1 MKVVSFAAAAV
12 LVVLGVHVM
21 VVGRSI
27 LVPLVTAVFAA
38 HLINALAAFTRRI
51 RVFGKP
57 LAWTVRAAV
66 VLVILY
72 YLVWFGIQLLVSNSS
87 QLIAAAPL
95 YENNLRMLAAQAGA
109 WLGLDP
115 VALLDGPFERGRLTG
130 LLRSIAL
137 SVTGTIGGFGTVVIF
152 TIFLLLE
159 QHSVEKKIVAL
170 FPEARRQTTVRTIL
184 DRVES
189 DVQTYILLKAVLS
202 AATTILSY
210 AVMKAVGLHLA
221 EFWAVLIFF
230 LNFIP
235 YVGAWSGV
243 IFPALLAMMQFDTL
257 RPILLTIGLL
267 TVVQFTGGTII
278 EPRVMGTRLNL
289 SPLVVLLSLAAWGSI
304 WGVSGMFLAVPIMV
318 VLMIVCAA
326 FDGTRPI
333 AILLSADGRRPQVPE
348 GHRADVE

>member
-1 MKVVSFAAAAV
+1 MRVVSFAAAAI
-12 LVVLGVHVM
+12 LVVLTVYVM
-21 VVGRSI
+21 VTGRSI

-38 HLINALAAFTRRI
+38 HLIAAVAAFTRRI
-51 RVFGKP
+51 RVFGRP
-57 LAWTVRAAV
+57 LAWTIRAGAS
-66 VLVILY
+66 LVILY
-72 YLVWFGIQLLVSNSS
+72 LLAWLGVQLLVSNSS
-87 QLIAAAPL
+87 QLIAAAPI
-95 YENNLRMLAAQAGA
+95 YENNLRTLATQAGG

-115 VALLDGPFERGRLTG
+115 AALLDGPFERGRLTS
-130 LLRSIAL
+130 LLRSIAI
-137 SVTGTIGGFGTVVIF
+137 SVTGTLGGFGTVVIF
-152 TIFLLLE
+152 TVFLLLE
-159 QHSVEKKIVAL
+159 QHSVEKKLVAL
-170 FPEARRQTTVRTIL
+170 VPDPQRQATVRGIL
-184 DRVES
+184 DQVES

-243 IFPALLAMMQFDTL
+243 IFPALLATMQFDTL
-257 RPILLTIGLL
+257 RPIVLTIGLL
-267 TVVQFTGGTII
+267 TMVQFTGGTII

-304 WGVSGMFLAVPIMV
+304 WGVAGMFLAVPMMV

-326 FDGTRPI
+326 FPGTRPI
-333 AILLSADGRRPQVPE
+333 AILLSADGRRPEAPDRLPASVP
-348 GHRADVE
+348 

>member
-1 MKVVSFAAAAV
+1 MKVIKFAAAAV
-12 LVVLGVHVM
+12 LVVLTVQVM

-27 LVPLVTAVFAA
+27 LVPLVTALFAA
-38 HLINALAAFTRRI
+38 HLVNAVTAYSRRL
-51 RVFGKP
+51 RVFGRP
-57 LAWTVRAAV
+57 LARTVRAAAAL
-66 VLVILY
+66 VLV
-72 YLVWFGIQLLVSNSS
+72 YLLASLGIQLVVSNSS

-95 YENNLRMLAAQAGA
+95 YENNLRMLAAQAGD

-115 VALLDGPFERGRLTG
+115 AAMLDSPFERGRLTA

-137 SVTGTIGGFGTVVIF
+137 SLTGTLGGFGTVAIF

-170 FPEARRQTTVRTIL
+170 FPEERRQATVRRIL

-210 AVMKAVGLHLA
+210 AVMKAVGLDLA

-243 IFPALLAMMQFDTL
+243 VFPALLATMQFDTL

-278 EPRVMGTRLNL
+278 EPRVMGSRLNL
-289 SPLVVLLSLAAWGSI
+289 SPIVVLLSLGAWGSI
-304 WGVSGMFLAVPIMV
+304 WGVAGMFLAVPMMV

-326 FDGTRPI
+326 FESTRPI
-333 AILLSADGRRPQVPE
+333 AILLSADGQRPSV
-348 GHRADVE
+348 GTDSSDHA